1 MVVDLLEWVLA
12 GKRGPTVDPARVAL
26 LWPGGSCTYEE
37 LNRRVDARARVL
49 AREGVEAR
57 VIRPFVASNDVNG
70 IIPLLAT
77 WRCGATL
84 VPLNPKLT
92 RVEADVACTTL
103 ERAAT
108 GAQVI
113 LWTSG
118 TAGTPRGVALSFDNL
133 CANTTAVGDR
143 LGSSA
148 DDVWLASLSIA
159 HVGGLVLVVRALM
172 TGAAVFAAGAFDV
185 EVASDLIGGQRPSN
199 DGRPSG
205 GVPRPVTHVS
215 LVPTQLLRLLDH
227 RAEGPP
233 PSFRCA
239 LIGGAHAP
247 ADLVTRALDA
257 GWPISLTYGMTEMTS
272 QVATAP
278 PDRVRA
284 KPGALG
290 KPLEGVELKIDGSGE
305 ILVRGATRAIGY
317 VGSDEAIADADG
329 WYHTGDLGHID
340 DVGDVWVTG
349 RRIDRIVS
357 GGVTVDAVE
366 VEEAL
371 RAHPAVADACV
382 VGVSDAEWGE
392 VVGACVVPAE
402 GEFDLDAV
410 DESLRERL
418 SVAKCPRLWCIE
430 NELPLNANGKVERER
445 VRSLLEG
452 GRSLQA

>member
-12 GKRGPTVDPARVAL
+12 EKRGPMVDPERVAL

-37 LNRRVDARARVL
+37 LHRSVDERARALAAEGVDAGAV
-49 AREGVEAR
+49 
-57 VIRPFVASNDVNG
+57 RPMVAKNDADG
-70 IIPLLAT
+70 IITLLAI
-77 WRCGATL
+77 WRCGATIA
-84 VPLNPKLT
+84 PLNPKLT
-92 RVEADVACTTL
+92 RDEADAARSAL
-103 ERAAT
+103 EGVVT

-118 TAGTPRGVALSFDNL
+118 TGGIPRGVALSFDNL
-133 CANTTAVGDR
+133 RANATAVGAR
-143 LGSSA
+143 LGSSV

-159 HVGGLVLVVRALM
+159 HVGGLALLSRALL
-172 TGAAVFAAGAFDV
+172 TGSAVFAADAFDV
-185 EVASDLIGGQRPSN
+185 EVASDLIDGQRPPR
-199 DGRPSG
+199 DGPPSLGALRPI
-205 GVPRPVTHVS
+205 THVS

-227 RAEGPP
+227 RSEGPP
-233 PSFRCA
+233 SSFRCA

-247 ADLVTRALDA
+247 ANLVARALDA
-257 GWPISLTYGMTEMTS
+257 GWPIALTYGMTEMTS

-290 KPLEGVELKIDGSGE
+290 RPLDGVELKIDGGGE
-305 ILVRGATRAIGY
+305 ILLRGPTRAIGFIH
-317 VGSDEAIADADG
+317 SDEAMADADG

-340 DVGDVWVTG
+340 DDGDVWVTG

-371 RAHPAVADACV
+371 RAHPAVMDACV

-392 VVGACVVPAE
+392 VVSACVVPTE

-410 DESLRERL
+410 NESLRATL
-418 SVAKCPRLWCIE
+418 SAAKCPRLWSIE
-430 NELPLNANGKVERER
+430 NKLPLNVNGKVDRARVKMLIERA
-445 VRSLLEG
+445 RSL
-452 GRSLQA
+452 S